1 MGELETLSVRKA
13 AVLACGLRPDS
24 RTARALENKYFGIS
38 DGTLLVMERL
48 GEIAYYTAKGAG
60 FKAQKPKAIDITIKR
75 RERPLTGYDSPD
87 ELNAAINRIRGSA

>member
-1 MGELETLSVRKA
+1 MRKA

-24 RTARALENKYFGIS
+24 RTARALENKYFGVS

-60 FKAQKPKAIDITIKR
+60 FKARKPKAIDITIR
-75 RERPLTGYDSPD
+75 RHEKQLTGYDSPD

>member
-1 MGELETLSVRKA
+1 MRKA

-38 DGTLLVMERL
+38 DGALLVMERL

-60 FKAQKPKAIDITIKR
+60 FKAQKPKAIDITIR
-75 RERPLTGYDSPD
+75 RHERQLTGYDSPS